1 MDNCPALDIAYKV
14 ASIIVPMVAMYAI
27 YISIKHLKEIKRDT
41 KLNTAYAEIDIFEK
55 LSKKQDQYYKSMH
68 EVIKTKEEDINKPEA
83 LFRLEIA
90 NKEKIDF
97 LNLLDTVCLYVRN
110 GCITRSNFKR
120 QYKQPLNDIV
130 ETYKDSFNQI
140 SMYDNIK
147 ILNEEFNKEDLIG
160 RTKSNNSYNTRTIR
174 SVLQIIS
181 CILIT
186 YVGACYALSIFN
198 ESQNIQIFDF
208 IFPDKYAI
216 TKIVYSALV
225 LLLFLVSLD
234 GNQIK
239 EKSLK
244 SLTRFFSGIIFLVGL
259 YYIAQ
264 KSDLEELKD
273 IKPIKILISLMI
285 TYFYIF
291 FIVDVV
297 GILINLFFTR
307 MSSQTTSKTHP

>member
-1 MDNCPALDIAYKV
+1 
-14 ASIIVPMVAMYAI
+14 
-27 YISIKHLKEIKRDT
+27 
-41 KLNTAYAEIDIFEK
+41 
-55 LSKKQDQYYKSMH
+55 
-68 EVIKTKEEDINKPEA
+68 
-83 LFRLEIA
+83 
-90 NKEKIDF
+90 
-97 LNLLDTVCLYVRN
+97 
-110 GCITRSNFKR
+110 
-120 QYKQPLNDIV
+120 
-130 ETYKDSFNQI
+130 
-140 SMYDNIK
+140 MYDNIK
-147 ILNEEFNKEDLIG
+147 ILNEEFKKEDLIG
-160 RTKSNNSYNTRTIR
+160 GTKSNNSYNTRTIR

-181 CILIT
+181 CFLII
-186 YVGACYALSIFN
+186 YVGACYVSSILN

-216 TKIVYSALV
+216 TKIVYLTLV

-244 SLTRFFSGIIFLVGL
+244 SLTRFFSGI
-259 YYIAQ
+259 
-264 KSDLEELKD
+264 SDLEELKD

-307 MSSQTTSKTHP
+307 MPSQTNSRTHP

>member
-68 EVIKTKEEDINKPEA
+68 EVIKIKEEDINKPEA
-83 LFRLEIA
+83 LSTLEIA

-130 ETYKDSFNQI
+130 ETYKDSFNQN

-147 ILNEEFNKEDLIG
+147 ILNEEFKKEDLIG

-181 CILIT
+181 CFLII
-186 YVGACYALSIFN
+186 YVGACYASSILN

-216 TKIVYSALV
+216 TKIVYFTLV
-225 LLLFLVSLD
+225 LLLLLVSLD

-259 YYIAQ
+259 YYMAQ

-307 MSSQTTSKTHP
+307 MSSQTTSRTYS